1 MQMYSI
7 QDMPPQVSQT
17 LLAKLSGCET
27 ATIGHFL
34 HDVFLDR
41 ELRAVL
47 PGTRVA
53 GTAVTLRLAG
63 PDSALL
69 HYAMSIVR
77 PGDVLV
83 IDRCGDTKHACWGGV
98 VTHAAKLAGVVAAI
112 IDGPATD
119 FEEIRA
125 QAMPMWCR
133 GPAPITTK
141 LLGLG
146 GAMNV
151 PVSVGGQSVMPGD
164 AVLADESGVIVLP
177 PARVD
182 AVAER
187 ALAMQAREITLLEK
201 IHAGQKLADLSGARK
216 MVEENR
222 MPA

>member
-1 MQMYSI
+1 MYTVK
-7 QDMPPQVSQT
+7 DMPQQIST
-17 LLAKLSGCET
+17 EMAEKLAKCET

-41 ELRAVL
+41 EIRAVL
-47 PGTRVA
+47 PGKRIA

-69 HYAMSIVR
+69 HYAVSIAR
-77 PGDVLV
+77 PGDILI
-83 IDRCGDTKHACWGGV
+83 IDRAGDDKHACWGGV
-98 VTHAAKLAGVVAAI
+98 VTHAAKKAGVLAAV

-125 QAMPMWCR
+125 QEMPMWCR

-146 GAMNV
+146 GGMNI
-151 PVSVGGQSVMPGD
+151 PVSVGGQSVEPGD
-164 AVLADESGVIVLP
+164 AVLCDESGVIVLKP
-177 PARVD
+177 HQVD

-187 ALAMQAREITLLEK
+187 ALGMQEREIGLLAK
-201 IHAGQKLADLSGARK
+201 IHAGEKLADLSGARK
-216 MVEENR
+216 MVEGNLA
-222 MPA
+222 PA